1 MLDALLN
8 VATKSRL
15 LDFVRLKGYKLK
27 IATQWPPF
35 DREVD
40 FDVYFYTSKD
50 GGSSSFTKTNFFK
63 LTYKSQFVVDARGAP
78 LQVCAFILGV
88 CSHSVCTS
96 NYDLSGSLN
105 SEMLRLF
112 VILSEAKFWERNE
125 M

>member
-15 LDFVRLKGYKLK
+15 LDFVSLKGYKLK

-50 GGSSSFTKTNFFK
+50 GGSSSFTKTNFF
-63 LTYKSQFVVDARGAP
+63 
-78 LQVCAFILGV
+78 
-88 CSHSVCTS
+88 
-96 NYDLSGSLN
+96 N
-105 SEMLRLF
+105 SPINPNLAIKNIDTIRK
-112 VILSEAKFWERNE
+112 IW
-125 M
+125 